1 MVQNARCV
9 RVDPEAPWMVSASTG
24 LVVPPAC
31 RTWLCDACGP
41 ARAKRT
47 ARALDAYGFG
57 RGGTITPPSRDAR
70 QGLARLAYLIRKDA
84 GSMEWAWTIEHG
96 PRTGMVHAH
105 ALIRGPWIENRKN
118 QLTKLSRRAGHGF
131 VYIKPRATGVTGY
144 VVK

>member
-47 ARALDAYGFG
+47 ARALDAYGFD
-57 RGGTITPPSRDAR
+57 RWVTITRLSREPR
-70 QGLARLAYLIRKDA
+70 QGAAWM
-84 GSMEWAWTIEHG
+84 GWGWTIEHG

-118 QLTKLSRRAGHGF
+118 QLTKLSRRAGHG
-131 VYIKPRATGVTGY
+131 
-144 VVK
+144 